1 VKALHE
7 KRIMDRLNLKAM
19 DFAKKQ
25 EMIKAKMIIY
35 KIRKNMK
42 QERKWL

>member
-1 VKALHE
+1 
-7 KRIMDRLNLKAM
+7 M

-35 KIRKNMK
+35 KMRKNMK
-42 QERKWL
+42 LEKKWLKQVLD